1 MSSPTPA
8 PEPPRSPRIRFG
20 CLSAAVV
27 LGVVVALF
35 AGFVLWRGTDIL
47 SRATGGVFSFLGGL
61 PGKFQTQ
68 NITHTFRESL
78 VSVTPTKGDILE
90 VATLEMNEV
99 LTDVDM
105 KTLGNLIYLG
115 TTVSEI
121 QVPVVYRYHIKLTD
135 EWKLS
140 VDGNVCT
147 VIAPQIRP
155 SLPPAIRTDG
165 MSKKSEAGWLRFNA
179 ASNLADLERN
189 LTPMIERRAATQ
201 RRIGQVKDASR
212 KAVAEFVRTWL
223 LKEQQWK
230 EGSISAIVVR
240 FPGDENSTDLKPSV
254 ALP

>member
-1 MSSPTPA
+1 MNLLPPDA
-8 PEPPRSPRIRFG
+8 QLPESPRKRFG
-20 CLSAAVV
+20 CGAGLAVV
-27 LGVVVALF
+27 GVAGALLL
-35 AGFVLWRGTDIL
+35 GFVFWKGSDML
-47 SRATGGVFSFLGGL
+47 SRATGGVFSFLGAL

-68 NITHTFRESL
+68 NITRTFRESL
-78 VSVTPTKGDILE
+78 VSVTPTNGDILE

-99 LTDVDM
+99 LADVDI

-147 VIAPQIRP
+147 VVAPQIRP

-165 MSKKSEAGWLRFNA
+165 MSRKSEAGWLRFNA
-179 ASNLADLERN
+179 ASNLAELERN

-201 RRIGQVKDASR
+201 RRINQVKDASR

-223 LKEQQWK
+223 LKEQQWRS
-230 EGSISAIVVR
+230 EGISAIIVR
-240 FPGDENSTDLKPSV
+240 FPGDENPAELKPTV